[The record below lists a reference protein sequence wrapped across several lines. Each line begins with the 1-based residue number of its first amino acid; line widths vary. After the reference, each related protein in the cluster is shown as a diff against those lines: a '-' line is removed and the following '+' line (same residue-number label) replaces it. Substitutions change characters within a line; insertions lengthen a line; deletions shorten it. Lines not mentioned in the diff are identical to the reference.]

1 MSTPFRLSGIDH
13 VVLLVDQM
21 ERATDF
27 YASVLGCTVENDLPD
42 YAMRQLRAGNAL
54 IDLVD
59 IASPAGR
66 WARPEVAG
74 GRNMDHVAL
83 ALGPV
88 EPAAVRRHLADNG
101 IAIVEEGH
109 NIGARGKSL
118 SLYVRD
124 PSGNQIELSFL
135 PAGDA

>member
-1 MSTPFRLSGIDH
+1 MSAPFRLSGIDH
-13 VVLLVDQM
+13 VVLLVEQM

-27 YASVLGCTVENDLPD
+27 YTSVLGCTVENDLPE

-59 IASPAGR
+59 IASPAGK
-66 WARPEVAG
+66 WARPDVAG

-88 EPAAVRRHLADNG
+88 EPAAVRQHLAEKG
-101 IAIVEEGH
+101 VAIVEEGD

>member
-1 MSTPFRLSGIDH
+1 VSAPFRLSGIDH

-21 ERATDF
+21 ERATEF
-27 YASVLGCTVENDLPD
+27 YTSVLGCTVDNDIPQ
-42 YAMRQLRAGNAL
+42 YSMRQLRAGDAL

-59 IASPAGR
+59 IASPAGE

-74 GRNMDHVAL
+74 GRNVDHVAL

-88 EPAAVRRHLADNG
+88 DPATVRRHLADKG
-101 IAIVEEGH
+101 VAIVEEGD

-118 SLYVRD
+118 SLYIHD
-124 PSGNQIELSFL
+124 PAGNQIELSFL
-135 PAGDA
+135 PADA